1 MLNIGHIWRVQ
12 LLYLICLLSHEQKN
26 VDSFFVPNIFRPFSS
41 NSFSILPL
49 YQTVGNAFS
58 ATTCK
63 TRLFSGPDQCHRKS
77 VEWGI
82 KNNPKLTWSKG
93 PPTQQTVRHSRKYGN
108 IHKKSFLHTESE
120 SFKQCAMCCGGWWMS
135 TCIFFAVP
143 LLSGMIVH
151 DLHFRWLFKQMT
163 GTVRNGDERSCPHGP
178 FVCMQKALLVRRTR
192 VGACIRRIY
201 ELPGILASFVVYYAG
216 GCPFI
221 LHIVR
226 SGLI

>member
-26 VDSFFVPNIFRPFSS
+26 VDSFFVPNISRPFSS

-49 YQTVGNAFS
+49 YQPVGNAFS

-108 IHKKSFLHTESE
+108 INKKHFCTPNLNHSNSVRCAAVGGGCQLVYFLLYRCSPEWLYTIYISVDCSSKWQERYVMEMNEVVPMVHLFVCKKHCSYD
-120 SFKQCAMCCGGWWMS
+120 GRGWGRVSGVYMS
-135 TCIFFAVP
+135 YRVFWR
-143 LLSGMIVH
+143 LLSYIMLAAAH
-151 DLHFRWLFKQMT
+151 LFYT
-163 GTVRNGDERSCPHGP
+163 LFVRD
-178 FVCMQKALLVRRTR
+178 
-192 VGACIRRIY
+192 
-201 ELPGILASFVVYYAG
+201 
-216 GCPFI
+216 
-221 LHIVR
+221 
-226 SGLI
+226 